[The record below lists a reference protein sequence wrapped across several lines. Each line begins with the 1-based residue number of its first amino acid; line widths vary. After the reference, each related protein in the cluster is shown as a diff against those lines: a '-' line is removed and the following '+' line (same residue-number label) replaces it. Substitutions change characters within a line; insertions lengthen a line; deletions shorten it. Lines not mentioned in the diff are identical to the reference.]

1 MPKQQRSKKE
11 KKQVSPPKSLTPG
24 YIVEGRLPTNQARR
38 FKKFLKEQA
47 ESAPDYFEIR
57 VLGRLDKT
65 NNRLFLF
72 TITRIVGRRSD
83 AFGCVWFYRTD
94 RQSIA
99 G

>member
-72 TITRIVGRRSD
+72 TNREGKDTILKRAHEFNLIIEETEIT
-83 AFGCVWFYRTD
+83 
-94 RQSIA
+94 
-99 G
+99 